1 MDFKVGD
8 KVVRNYGKYKVNI
21 GSISMGTVIR
31 ITPKRNDIV
40 VDYGHYQETYNK
52 DGYTKGSVWNMSFI
66 KILTPEIEKEINDIK
81 NDIKTIEKCK
91 NIFENKSSKL
101 TVDQA
106 EKILEILNNMEE
118 VV

>member
-8 KVVRNYGKYKVNI
+8 KVVRNYKYDF
-21 GSISMGTVIR
+21 GSVSIGTVVK
-31 ITPKRNDIV
+31 ITPKRNDVI
-40 VDYGHYQETYNK
+40 VDYGHYKETYNK
-52 DGYTKGSVWNMSFI
+52 DGYTKGDVWSTSSI
-66 KILTPEIEKEINDIK
+66 RVLTPEIEKEINDMKII
-81 NDIKTIEKCK
+81 NKCRNAFK
-91 NIFENKSSKL
+91 KKSSEL

>member
-8 KVVRNYGKYKVNI
+8 KVVRNYRYDF
-21 GSISMGTVIR
+21 GSVSIGTVIK

-52 DGYTKGSVWNMSFI
+52 DGYTKGDVWSTSYI
-66 KILTPEIEKEINDIK
+66 KILTPEIEKEINDM
-81 NDIKTIEKCK
+81 KTINKCRNAFK
-91 NIFENKSSKL
+91 NKAVVL
-101 TVDQA
+101 TVEQA
-106 EKILEILNNMEE
+106 EKILKILNDNMEE

>member
-21 GSISMGTVIR
+21 RSISMGTVIR

-81 NDIKTIEKCK
+81 TIEKCK
-91 NIFENKSSKL
+91 NIFENKISKL
-101 TVDQA
+101 TVEQA
-106 EKILEILNNMEE
+106 EKIIKILNDNMEE
-118 VV
+118 IM

>member
-8 KVVRNYGKYKVNI
+8 KVVRNYKYDF
-21 GSISMGTVIR
+21 GSVSVGTIIK

-52 DGYTKGSVWNMSFI
+52 DGYTKGDIWSSSSIRV
-66 KILTPEIEKEINDIK
+66 LTPEIEKEIDDMKIIN
-81 NDIKTIEKCK
+81 KCR
-91 NIFENKSSKL
+91 NIFKKKSSEL

-106 EKILEILNNMEE
+106 EKILEILKG
-118 VV
+118 